1 MTISAR
7 LGSALDGR
15 VSLRAG
21 ALSGSRVGV
30 VQADDAN
37 WGVAQAALR
46 VRATDTSVGVGYRQ
60 VAQSLVRGPA
70 ALHNDLQAVDFTL
83 AQGLPLPVLRGLGS
97 DWRALFSVEF
107 GKRREGED
115 EEKSNRRLAGGLA
128 LSF

>member
-1 MTISAR
+1 
-7 LGSALDGR
+7 
-15 VSLRAG
+15 
-21 ALSGSRVGV
+21 
-30 VQADDAN
+30 
-37 WGVAQAALR
+37 
-46 VRATDTSVGVGYRQ
+46 VRATDTSVGIGYRQ
-60 VAQSLVRGPA
+60 VAQTLVRGVA
-70 ALHNDLQAVDFTL
+70 SLHNDLQAVDVTL

>member
-1 MTISAR
+1 MRGTTT
-7 LGSALDGR
+7 
-15 VSLRAG
+15 LR
-21 ALSGSRVGV
+21 
-30 VQADDAN
+30 
-37 WGVAQAALR
+37 
-46 VRATDTSVGVGYRQ
+46 
-60 VAQSLVRGPA
+60 
-70 ALHNDLQAVDFTL
+70 NDIQAVDITL